1 MPGLLSSSARGSVRG
16 PDRAAIAAEVI
27 VHTDANGIEVFV
39 HATGQDIS
47 FNFTCTVVNQRRCCL
62 GYTAEVDILILAFNR
77 PVGSKHPFD
86 TDTGNPPPP
95 GIVVVVVERVQTD
108 GGHRGQTPIGERGK
122 EIVPDATEGETARSV
137 KQDRTGCEAETAAQC
152 SKPIEP

>member
-62 GYTAEVDILILAFNR
+62 GYTAEVDILILAFKR
-77 PVGSKHPFD
+77 PVGSEHPFD
-86 TDTGNPPPP
+86 TGTSNPPPP
-95 GIVVVVVERVQTD
+95 GIVV
-108 GGHRGQTPIGERGK
+108 III
-122 EIVPDATEGETARSV
+122 EITAIEPEGETARSV
-137 KQDRTGCEAETAAQC
+137 KQHGTRCEAETAAHC

>member
-62 GYTAEVDILILAFNR
+62 GYTAEVDILILAFKR

-86 TDTGNPPPP
+86 TDTGNPPPA
-95 GIVVVVVERVQTD
+95 GIIVVVVEVVQTD
-108 GGHRGQTPIGERGK
+108 GGQ
-122 EIVPDATEGETARSV
+122 ASV
-137 KQDRTGCEAETAAQC
+137 K
-152 SKPIEP
+152 I